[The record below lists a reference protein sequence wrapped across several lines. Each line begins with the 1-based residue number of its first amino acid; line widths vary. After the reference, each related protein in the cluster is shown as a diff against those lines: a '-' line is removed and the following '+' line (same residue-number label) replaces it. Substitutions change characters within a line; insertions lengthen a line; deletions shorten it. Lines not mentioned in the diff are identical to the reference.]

1 MGFLGRVR
9 RAWMALKDSSGAGQL
24 EKLLLSHFGTLSR
37 SGVYVSPTTAMQ
49 CSAVFACVGLLAE
62 SIAQLPIKLYKGI
75 GGEREEVREHWL
87 YRLLYQ
93 SPCSWM
99 TSFGWRE
106 TAMMH
111 LCLRGNFYAYKVRD
125 SAGRI
130 VELLP
135 LHPDTVRVRQL
146 DNWDLEYLV
155 TLQAGR
161 QVRCLQQDIFHV
173 AYRSLDGV
181 TGLSPISYQR
191 ETIGLTLSAQE
202 HGARLFS
209 NGGRPGGVLSLPGSV
224 SEEAMKRLREDW
236 EANYGGSG
244 NAGRTAILEQGMKF
258 EAVTMTNSD
267 AQYLETRKFQVE
279 DIARIFGVPLFMIQ
293 STEKTTSW
301 GSGIEQ
307 MSMGYVRYTLLPWVR
322 RWEQAIRK
330 SLVAEARESDLEM
343 RFNLDGLQRS
353 DIRSRF
359 LSYQMGINMGVY
371 SPNEIRELEDM
382 PPRDGGDIWLTP
394 MNMRITD
401 EEGVLYEYGTEE
413 GAPEEDA

>member
-1 MGFLGRVR
+1 M
-9 RAWMALKDSSGAGQL
+9 
-24 EKLLLSHFGTLSR
+24 
-37 SGVYVSPTTAMQ
+37 
-49 CSAVFACVGLLAE
+49 
-62 SIAQLPIKLYKGI
+62 
-75 GGEREEVREHWL
+75 
-87 YRLLYQ
+87 
-93 SPCSWM
+93 
-99 TSFGWRE
+99 
-106 TAMMH
+106 
-111 LCLRGNFYAYKVRD
+111 
-125 SAGRI
+125 
-130 VELLP
+130 
-135 LHPDTVRVRQL
+135 
-146 DNWDLEYLV
+146 
-155 TLQAGR
+155 
-161 QVRCLQQDIFHV
+161 
-173 AYRSLDGV
+173 
-181 TGLSPISYQR
+181 SPISYQR

-330 SLVAEARESDLEM
+330 SLVAEAREPDLEM
-343 RFNLDGLQRS
+343 RFNLEGLQRS

-359 LSYQMGINMGVY
+359 LSYQMGVNMGVY
-371 SPNEIRELEDM
+371 SPNEVRELEDM
-382 PPRDGGDIWLTP
+382 PPRDGGDVWLTP

-401 EEGVLYEYGTEE
+401 EEGVTREDGTEE